1 MNSLIYNFE
10 SIYPYDDA
18 VVRYGTLLIRVTGGG
33 GSDFKIQLL
42 KSDFSG
48 SIDNIDSS
56 EIGVLFVLHQIA
68 LYNWDLHYE
77 FVFIRECQIKS
88 KIFDWPYSN
97 KNKWY
102 VVN

>member
-1 MNSLIYNFE
+1 M
-10 SIYPYDDA
+10 
-18 VVRYGTLLIRVTGGG
+18 GGG
-33 GSDFKIQLL
+33 GNGS
-42 KSDFSG
+42 SSG

-68 LYNWDLHYE
+68 LYIWDLHYE

-88 KIFDWPYSN
+88 SQKFFDWPYSN

>member
-1 MNSLIYNFE
+1 M
-10 SIYPYDDA
+10 
-18 VVRYGTLLIRVTGGG
+18 GGG
-33 GSDFKIQLL
+33 G
-42 KSDFSG
+42 SG

-88 KIFDWPYSN
+88 N
-97 KNKWY
+97 
-102 VVN
+102 